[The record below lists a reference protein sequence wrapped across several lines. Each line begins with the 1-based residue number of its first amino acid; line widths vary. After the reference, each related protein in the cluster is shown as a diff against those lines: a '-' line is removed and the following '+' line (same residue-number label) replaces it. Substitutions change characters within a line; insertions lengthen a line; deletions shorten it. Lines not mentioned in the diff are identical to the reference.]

1 MFLEIAENPQAD
13 WGTLLSHYTRSFKQL
28 ESLLEDIDPLFHLNE
43 VIPTKVTEHPALI
56 PYLLSTQVE
65 KQPSSSSSADSID
78 TAPAIMPRQDERTLA
93 SSLTE
98 YNDNLEELVV
108 NLPNKR
114 RKYE

>member
-13 WGTLLSHYTRSFKQL
+13 WGSLLSHYTRSFKQL

-43 VIPTKVTEHPALI
+43 VIPTKVTEHPTLI

-65 KQPSSSSSADSID
+65 KKTNDTEP
-78 TAPAIMPRQDERTLA
+78 TAPVHISNEEEAALT
-93 SSLTE
+93 SSLAT
-98 YNDNLEELVV
+98 YNDNLEELLS

-114 RKYE
+114 RKYED

>member
-1 MFLEIAENPQAD
+1 MFLEVAENPHAD
-13 WGTLLSHYTRSFKQL
+13 WGTLLSNYTRSFKQL

-43 VIPTKVTEHPALI
+43 VIPTKITEEHPSLI

-65 KQPSSSSSADSID
+65 KQPDVLQTNFPSDTPHEEESISD
-78 TAPAIMPRQDERTLA
+78 LLRSVA
-93 SSLTE
+93 S
-98 YNDNLEELVV
+98 YNDDLDDLLS